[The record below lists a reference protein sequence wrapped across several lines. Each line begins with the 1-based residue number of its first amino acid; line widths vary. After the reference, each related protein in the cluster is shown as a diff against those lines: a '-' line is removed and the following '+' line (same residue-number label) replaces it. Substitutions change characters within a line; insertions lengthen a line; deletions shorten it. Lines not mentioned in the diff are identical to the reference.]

1 MKKTRS
7 ITVLGPASSANLG
20 SGFDCFAIS
29 LDNLYDTVKISK
41 NDNSEISIKNFGLKS
56 GISTKPEEH
65 TGGIVAINILKEFN
79 LSGIDMTVDKGVPPG
94 KGLGSSAATAAAV
107 TVGLDRLFSLK
118 LSNAEKLKFAASG
131 EIASAGISHADNVAG
146 SLFGGFVV
154 INSSSCEDIV
164 SFSPPKNLHICIGIP
179 KTKSVAKKTGKARK
193 LIPSKVKFTD
203 SVVNVSYAS
212 MMVAGFSTG
221 NKQLI
226 GRSMNDNIV
235 ESARSSTIPN
245 YTGIKSELLDI
256 GALGVTIS
264 GAGPSIISFTDNKK
278 LFPKIKKCFKTQF
291 KSAGF
296 ESSVIVTRIGKGA
309 RVIR

>member
-1 MKKTRS
+1 MS
-7 ITVLGPASSANLG
+7 
-20 SGFDCFAIS
+20 
-29 LDNLYDTVKISK
+29 
-41 NDNSEISIKNFGLKS
+41 
-56 GISTKPEEH
+56 
-65 TGGIVAINILKEFN
+65 
-79 LSGIDMTVDKGVPPG
+79 KGVPPG

-118 LSNAEKLKFAASG
+118 LSDAEKLKFAASG
-131 EIASAGISHADNVAG
+131 EVASAGISHADNVAG

-154 INSSSCEDIV
+154 INSSTCEDIV

-193 LIPSKVKFTD
+193 IIPSKVKFTD

-221 NKQLI
+221 NKQII
-226 GRSMNDNIV
+226 GRSMNDNVV

-245 YTGIKSELLDI
+245 YTEIKSELLDI

-296 ESSVIVTRIGKGA
+296 ESSVIVTKIGKGA

>member
-1 MKKTRS
+1 MKKTKS
-7 ITVLGPASSANLG
+7 ITALGPASSANLG

-29 LDNLYDTVKISK
+29 LDNLYDTVKISR
-41 NDNSEISIKNFGLKS
+41 NDNSGISIKNLGLKS

-65 TGGIVAINILKEFN
+65 TGGIV
-79 LSGIDMTVDKGVPPG
+79 
-94 KGLGSSAATAAAV
+94 
-107 TVGLDRLFSLK
+107 TVGLDKLFSLK
-118 LSNAEKLKFAASG
+118 LSDAEKLKFAASG
-131 EIASAGISHADNVAG
+131 EVASAGISHADNVAG

-154 INSSSCEDIV
+154 INSSTCEDIV

-296 ESSVIVTRIGKGA
+296 ESSVITTKIGKGA

>member
-1 MKKTRS
+1 MKKTKS
-7 ITVLGPASSANLG
+7 ITALGPASSANLG

-29 LDNLYDTVKISK
+29 LDNLYDTVKISR
-41 NDNSEISIKNFGLKS
+41 NDNSGISIKNLGLKS
-56 GISTKPEEH
+56 NIPTKPEEH
-65 TGGIVAINILKEFN
+65 TGGIVAINILKDFN
-79 LSGIDMTVDKGVPPG
+79 LPGIDLTVDKGVPPG

-107 TVGLDRLFSLK
+107 TNGLDKLFSLK
-118 LSNAEKLKFAASG
+118 LSNAEKLRFAASG

-154 INSSSCEDIV
+154 INSSTCEDIV

-179 KTKSVAKKTGKARK
+179 KTKSVVKKTGKARK

-235 ESARSSTIPN
+235 EAARSNTIPN
-245 YTGIKSELLDI
+245 YKEIKSELLDI

-296 ESSVIVTRIGKGA
+296 ESSVIVTKIGKGA

>member
-1 MKKTRS
+1 MINTWGFRKRPPP
-7 ITVLGPASSANLG
+7 ITPSCSSN
-20 SGFDCFAIS
+20 SNIS
-29 LDNLYDTVKISK
+29 S
-41 NDNSEISIKNFGLKS
+41 
-56 GISTKPEEH
+56 
-65 TGGIVAINILKEFN
+65 
-79 LSGIDMTVDKGVPPG
+79 
-94 KGLGSSAATAAAV
+94 SSAATAAAV
-107 TVGLDRLFSLK
+107 TVGLDKLFSLK
-118 LSNAEKLKFAASG
+118 LSDAEKLKFAASG
-131 EIASAGISHADNVAG
+131 EVASAGISHADNVAG

-154 INSSSCEDIV
+154 INSSTCEDIV

-193 LIPSKVKFTD
+193 LIPSRVKFTD
-203 SVVNVSYAS
+203 SVINVSYAS

-235 ESARSSTIPN
+235 ESARSNTIPS
-245 YTGIKSELLDI
+245 YTEIKSKLLDI

-278 LFPKIKKCFKTQF
+278 LFPTIKKCFKTQF

-296 ESSVIVTRIGKGA
+296 ESSVITTKIGKGA

>member
-309 RVIR
+309 RVIK

>member
-1 MKKTRS
+1 MKKTKI
-7 ITVLGPASSANLG
+7 ITALGPASSANLG

-193 LIPSKVKFTD
+193 
-203 SVVNVSYAS
+203 
-212 MMVAGFSTG
+212 
-221 NKQLI
+221 
-226 GRSMNDNIV
+226 
-235 ESARSSTIPN
+235 
-245 YTGIKSELLDI
+245 
-256 GALGVTIS
+256 
-264 GAGPSIISFTDNKK
+264 
-278 LFPKIKKCFKTQF
+278 
-291 KSAGF
+291 
-296 ESSVIVTRIGKGA
+296 
-309 RVIR
+309 

>member
-41 NDNSEISIKNFGLKS
+41 NYNSEISIKNFGLKS

-107 TVGLDRLFSLK
+107 TVGLDKLFSLK

>member
-1 MKKTRS
+1 M
-7 ITVLGPASSANLG
+7 
-20 SGFDCFAIS
+20 
-29 LDNLYDTVKISK
+29 
-41 NDNSEISIKNFGLKS
+41 
-56 GISTKPEEH
+56 
-65 TGGIVAINILKEFN
+65 
-79 LSGIDMTVDKGVPPG
+79 
-94 KGLGSSAATAAAV
+94 
-107 TVGLDRLFSLK
+107 
-118 LSNAEKLKFAASG
+118 
-131 EIASAGISHADNVAG
+131 
-146 SLFGGFVV
+146 
-154 INSSSCEDIV
+154 
-164 SFSPPKNLHICIGIP
+164 
-179 KTKSVAKKTGKARK
+179 GKARK

-296 ESSVIVTRIGKGA
+296 ESSVILTRIGKGA

>member
-1 MKKTRS
+1 LKKTRS

-29 LDNLYDTVKISK
+29 LDNLYDTVKISR
-41 NDNSEISIKNFGLKS
+41 NNNSGISIKNLGLKS
-56 GISTKPEEH
+56 NIPTKPEEH

-79 LSGIDMTVDKGVPPG
+79 LPGIDLTVDKGVPPG

-107 TVGLDRLFSLK
+107 TIGLDKLFSLK
-118 LSNAEKLKFAASG
+118 LSNAEKLRFAASG

-154 INSSSCEDIV
+154 INSSTCEDIV

-179 KTKSVAKKTGKARK
+179 KTKSVVKKTGKARK

-235 ESARSSTIPN
+235 EAARSNTIPN
-245 YTGIKSELLDI
+245 YKEIKSELLDI

-296 ESSVIVTRIGKGA
+296 ESSVIVTKIGKGA